1 MAARAAVHAALGD
14 PAWPAVVDMLRL
26 GDASPGDVA
35 QSLDLPTNLVA
46 HHLKVLEGAGVV
58 ARSRSQAV
66 PRRTGL
72 RVVPRALAG
81 LLTPPR
87 CRIDRLAPALTPE
100 SEPASRP

>member
-26 GDASPGDVA
+26 GDASPGEVA
-35 QSLDLPTNLVA
+35 QSLD
-46 HHLKVLEGAGVV
+46 HLTVLEGAGVV
-58 ARSRSQAV
+58 ARSRSQAD

-81 LLTPPR
+81 FLTPPR
-87 CRIDRLAPALTPE
+87 CRIDRLAPALIPG